1 MISGF
6 DNSYSFLS
14 NFYPVP
20 VAYKGIVYD
29 NAESAYQAQKCKKV
43 SDKKKFI
50 GITGR
55 HAKKLG
61 REIEVIDG
69 WDSCKHQIMFEIVLQ
84 KFLQNQSVAQ
94 RLLDT
99 KNEMLVETNYWH
111 DNYWGNCECDNCKEI
126 RGMNNLGFI
135 LMHVR
140 YILETLHPKYDAIC
154 EMILPEKERLICPM
168 ATPFAYP
175 RCMSFDSKNMTC
187 TGLMRCKDN
196 PYKQ

>member
-14 NFYPVP
+14 NFYPIP
-20 VAYKGIVYD
+20 VIYKGVAYD
-29 NAESAYQAQKCKKV
+29 NAESAYQAQKCRKA
-43 SDKKKFI
+43 SDKNKFI

-61 REIEVIDG
+61 RTIEVIDG

-84 KFLQNQSVAQ
+84 KFLQNESIAQ
-94 RLLDT
+94 RLLET
-99 KNEMLVETNYWH
+99 KNEMIIETNYWH

-126 RGMNNLGFI
+126 HSMNNLGFI

-140 YILETLHPKYDAIC
+140 YILQILKPKYNANEQLKI
-154 EMILPEKERLICPM
+154 PVEKRLKCPK

-175 RCMSFDSKNMTC
+175 RCMSFDRETMSC
-187 TGLMRCKDN
+187 DGYIRCKGN
-196 PYKQ
+196 PYGL